1 MELGHD
7 RPSATEPQALA
18 NEARR
23 YQKGDHA
30 MKFVIVGG
38 TGFIGS
44 KVVLKLQAAGHEAVA
59 ASPSNGVNS
68 VTGEGL
74 EEAMVGAHAVL
85 DVTNSPTFE
94 PQGILDF
101 FSKSTTNLLDAE
113 KIANVGHHV
122 LLSIVGIEKL
132 PENGY
137 CKGKLAQEELIE
149 KSGVPYTIV
158 RATQFMEYLGAIAD
172 HGSTADEIR
181 ISTANVQVIAA
192 EDLVDVLVDALTGAA
207 KDAIVQV
214 AGPDRAPMSEV
225 VARYLKAKGDGRTV
239 TADPEALYFG
249 SRLDRDMLVPS
260 GVATIGKTHFDRW
273 ISDQS

>member
-1 MELGHD
+1 
-7 RPSATEPQALA
+7 
-18 NEARR
+18 
-23 YQKGDHA
+23 

-44 KVVLKLQAAGHEAVA
+44 KVVSKLHAAGHEAVA

-74 EEAMVGAHAVL
+74 AEAMAGAHAVL

-101 FSKSTTNLLDAE
+101 FSASTQNVVAAE
-113 KIANVGHHV
+113 KDAHVGHHV

-132 PENGY
+132 PENPY
-137 CKGKLAQEELIE
+137 CKGKVAQEELVK

-172 HGSTADEIR
+172 HGGTSEETR

-192 EDLVDVLVDALTGAA
+192 DDLVDVLVDALTGAA
-207 KDAIVQV
+207 TDATVEV

-225 VARYLKAKGDGRTV
+225 VSRYLEAKGDSRAV
-239 TADPEALYFG
+239 NADPEASYFG
-249 SRLDRDMLVPS
+249 SRLESDMLVPS
-260 GVATIGKTHFDRW
+260 GEATIGKTSFDQWLSR
-273 ISDQS
+273 QG